1 MEFPITKRLYPRMS
15 KSKQNPRAMVTGGSA
30 GIGRALASALVSD
43 GYRVAIS
50 GRDGKRLAEA
60 EKATGAAL
68 SCVCDVRDPAA
79 VEAAFSLLEKEFGGL
94 DLLVNNAGVGR
105 FLSLEETEE
114 ADWESMIG
122 TNLTGSWRVT
132 RRALPLLLESKGTVL
147 NVISVA
153 GRKAFPGS
161 SAYCASKF
169 GMLGLAESLRE
180 EFRGRGLRVINLL
193 PGATDTP
200 FWEGIEGEWDRSAM
214 LRPETVADAAMGA
227 LKLPDEALAE
237 EIVIAPARGS
247 L

>member
-1 MEFPITKRLYPRMS
+1 MEIPKPKRLYPRMS
-15 KSKQNPRAMVTGGSA
+15 KSKQNPRALVTGGSA
-30 GIGRALASALVSD
+30 GIGRALASALVND
-43 GYRVAIS
+43 GYRVAIC
-50 GRDGKRLAEA
+50 GRDEKRLAEA
-60 EKATGAAL
+60 ERATGAFL

-94 DLLVNNAGVGR
+94 DLLVNNAGMGR
-105 FLSLEETEE
+105 FLSLEDTEE

-132 RRALPLLLESKGTVL
+132 RRALPLLLRSKGTVL

-180 EFRGRGLRVINLL
+180 EYRGRGLRVINLL
-193 PGATDTP
+193 PGAVDTP

-214 LRPETVADAAMGA
+214 LRPEAVAEAAMGA
-227 LKLPDEALAE
+227 LKLPEGALAE
-237 EIVIAPARGS
+237 EIVIAPTGGS